1 MRRTSLQVD
10 SDPTLSVTLQTGP
23 NRLDFLVR
31 GERFATY
38 RYGETLSPGFTA
50 LFAPG
55 GRAISA
61 PGAALWLA
69 HGNVQGVAFP
79 TDYSPDAPQAEADS
93 QVGQI
98 VSTEI
103 VARRGRLSVGFRQSC
118 DWIAPGGKLLLT
130 DTRTF
135 RAAPGPGEGRILD
148 ITLRLAAPED
158 SPATLGRTPDSLLIL
173 RVASALCPAGGGQLR
188 NSLGDYGPAA
198 MQGRSAAWCAGV
210 GVVQGTTVGFA
221 LLDHPDNP
229 WHPSPWRVQDD
240 GTLSP
245 SPFIWRSVELPAGG
259 TLLLRYRLY
268 IYSGYVDSGWADA
281 RLAEFAHSP
290 NL

>member
-1 MRRTSLQVD
+1 
-10 SDPTLSVTLQTGP
+10 LSVTLQTGP

-38 RYGETLSPGFTA
+38 RYGETRSPGFTA

-55 GRAISA
+55 ERAISS
-61 PGAALWLA
+61 PGEALWLA
-69 HGNVQGVAFP
+69 HGNVQGVAFRA
-79 TDYSPDAPQAEADS
+79 SSASDAPQEGTDS

-98 VSTEI
+98 ISTEML
-103 VARRGRLSVGFRQSC
+103 ARRGRLSVGFRQTC
-118 DWIAPGGKLLLT
+118 DWITPGGQCLLT
-130 DTRTF
+130 DTRTV
-135 RAAPGPGEGRILD
+135 RAGPGPGEGRILD
-148 ITLRLAAPED
+148 MALRLTAPDD
-158 SPATLGRTPDSLLIL
+158 SPVTLGRTPEALLIL

-188 NSLGDYGPAA
+188 NSVGDYGPAA

-210 GVVQGTTVGFA
+210 GVVQGATVGFA

-229 WHPSPWRVQDD
+229 WHPSPWHVQED

-245 SPFIWRSVELPAGG
+245 SPFAWRAVELPAGG
-259 TLLLRYRLY
+259 ALLLRYRLHV
-268 IYSGYVDSGWADA
+268 YSGYVDAGWADA